1 MKFIFKFPRADA
13 ESIVTEGNTYGEAA
27 DKAIAERVRHVTP
40 LKADGSGVGTIKIA
54 CMHDP
59 YDLRCPVCGHSVF
72 SHLTNPCL
80 ERGLSFACESC
91 GIEISLFP
99 DRMNCRFLMEIQGA

>member
-40 LKADGSGVGTIKIA
+40 MKADGEVYEPKGAS
-54 CMHDP
+54 
-59 YDLRCPVCGHSVF
+59 
-72 SHLTNPCL
+72 LTNPK
-80 ERGLSFACESC
+80 G
-91 GIEISLFP
+91 GII
-99 DRMNCRFLMEIQGA
+99 NG

>member
-40 LKADGSGVGTIKIA
+40 LKADGSGVGPIKIA

-72 SHLTNPCL
+72 SHLS
-80 ERGLSFACESC
+80 GAAYACEGC
-91 GIEISLFP
+91 GVQLSLFP
-99 DRMNCRFLMEIQGA
+99 DKAGCRFLMEVQGA

>member
-27 DKAIAERVRHVTP
+27 DKAIAERVR
-40 LKADGSGVGTIKIA
+40 LKIA

-72 SHLTNPCL
+72 SHLS
-80 ERGLSFACESC
+80 GAAYACEGC
-91 GIEISLFP
+91 GVQLSLFP
-99 DRMNCRFLMEIQGA
+99 DKAGCRLLMEVQGA